1 MIQILMGTG
10 LLLAV
15 LALFTL
21 FSYKAPHGMKAMGA
35 LANAACAS
43 FLVEAFHFSFFGEV
57 LGMKFLE
64 SVGAANGSLGGVAA
78 AILVPLALGVSP
90 VYAVLV
96 GLSVSGFGILPGFI
110 AGYITSFLV
119 RFFERKVPAG
129 LDLIVIIVIGAPVA
143 RFIAMTMNP
152 IVNSTLLQIG
162 QVLIQAAD
170 TSPVVMG
177 IILGGLITVVAT
189 APLSSMAL
197 TSIIGLTGLPMAI
210 GALSV
215 FGSSFMNYVF
225 FSKMKFGSKKDTIS
239 VAIEPLT
246 QSDIISANPIPV
258 YTTNFIGGA
267 LSGIIVSLMQLVNN
281 TPGTATPI
289 AGLAIMFAYNP
300 ANKVIIAAIGCIIV
314 SVLSGFIG
322 YSIFKNYKIITADEI
337 RGNTIRTDY
346 DDDDRNAI

>member
-1 MIQILMGTG
+1 MVQILTGTA
-10 LLLAV
+10 LLLVV

-21 FSYKAPHGMKAMGA
+21 FSYKAPQGMKAMGA
-35 LANAACAS
+35 LASAACAS

-57 LGMKFLE
+57 FGIKFLE
-64 SVGAANGSLGGVAA
+64 QVGGANGSMGGVAA

-96 GLSVSGFGILPGFI
+96 GLACSGFGILPGFI
-110 AGYITSFLV
+110 AGYITAFVVKFL
-119 RFFERKVPAG
+119 EKKVPAG
-129 LDLIVIIVIGAPVA
+129 LDLIVIIIVGAPLA
-143 RFIAMTMNP
+143 RAIAMGMDP
-152 IVNSTLLQIG
+152 IVKGTLLQIG

-170 TSPVVMG
+170 ASPIVMG
-177 IILGGLITVVAT
+177 LILGGLITVVAT

-197 TSIIGLTGLPMAI
+197 TSIIGLTGIPMAV

-258 YTTNFIGGA
+258 YVTNFIGGA
-267 LSGIIVSLMQLVNN
+267 MSGIIVAMMGLEVS

-289 AGLAIMFAYNP
+289 AGFAISLAQNGTP
-300 ANKVIIAAIGCIIV
+300 ALVAAAGCVVV
-314 SVLSGFIG
+314 SVLAGFIG
-322 YSIFKNYKIITADEI
+322 YAIFKNTKIKTAAEI
-337 RGNTIRTDY
+337 RGINPEND
-346 DDDDRNAI
+346 AA

>member
-1 MIQILMGTG
+1 MEILMGTG
-10 LLLAV
+10 LLLVV

-21 FSYKAPHGMKAMGA
+21 FSYKAPYGMKAMGA
-35 LANAACAS
+35 LASAACAS

-57 LGMKFLE
+57 LGFKFLE
-64 SVGAANGSLGGVAA
+64 SVGSANGSMGGVAA

-90 VYAVLV
+90 VYSVLV

-110 AGYITSFLV
+110 AGYLTSFVV
-119 RFFERKVPAG
+119 RFFEKKVPAG
-129 LDLIVIIVIGAPVA
+129 LDLIVIIVIGAPLCRA
-143 RFIAMTMNP
+143 IAMGMDP
-152 IVNSTLLQIG
+152 IVNNTLLQIG
-162 QVLIQAAD
+162 QVLIKAAD
-170 TSPVVMG
+170 TSPIIMG

-210 GALSV
+210 GALAV
-215 FGSSFMNYVF
+215 FGSSFMNFIF

-267 LSGIIVSLMQLVNN
+267 MSGVIVALMQLVNN

-289 AGLAIMFAYNP
+289 AGFAIMFAYNP
-300 ANKVIIAAIGCIIV
+300 PIQVLIAAAGCIVV
-314 SVLSGFIG
+314 SVLGGYIG
-322 YSIFKNYKIITADEI
+322 YALFKNYKIVRADKI
-337 RGNTIRTDY
+337 RGDVINDN
-346 DDDDRNAI
+346 D